1 MSKGIIG
8 VDPGKGGGAC
18 ILRPETYSVGP
29 GTVDLKPWRIDH
41 EFIDMMQSLSPEDYE
56 VVIEDVPA
64 FVSAATSNASS
75 FKLGQNFG
83 LILGTSRSLRFATHL
98 VKPQIW
104 QKGLIGLRPKM
115 GYTLRKRILKDNAI
129 RLFPDLKITNA
140 TADAVLIMNW
150 YRSEAIRND

>member
-8 VDPGKGGGAC
+8 IDPGKGGGCC
-18 ILRPETYSVGP
+18 ILRPATYSVGP
-29 GTVDLKPWRIDH
+29 GTIDLKPWRIDH
-41 EFIDMMQSLSPEDYE
+41 EFIDMLQGLNPEDYDI
-56 VVIEDVPA
+56 VIEDVPA

-83 LILGTSRSLRFATHL
+83 LIIGTSRALRFPTHL

-104 QKGLIGLRPKM
+104 QKGLVGLKPKM

-150 YRSEAIRND
+150 YKNERN